1 MSNEAEFKINPRISS
16 LNEAANFTRDIISK
30 PPQSALE
37 MVKIAASAFGVSGVV
52 SAGIGAAFP
61 LALPVLPLLQNVFDL
76 FGSNSGPTI
85 GQITLNAIGA
95 ISQQIAQ
102 GIIALEDSIQK
113 LTEETQRQSTRTIE
127 NVLTGVNQIALEQ
140 SAVNVFKTLYA
151 DNILYELEA
160 KKTIIYDNYINKVN
174 AARGQWLLDV
184 QNALEKNQKM
194 INAQY
199 EIVQK
204 QLANIAGG
212 LFGELSDKLRQAA
225 DDAQE
230 LLEIQRQI
238 DEINQ
243 LINDGALPVIAK
255 SLITEF

>member
-76 FGSNSGPTI
+76 FGSNSGP
-85 GQITLNAIGA
+85 TLNAIGA

-255 SLITEF
+255 SLITEFYGLT